1 MKYKILS
8 GILIYLIYILN
19 PVWGIGF
26 DNQTQSK
33 VKIKLSSE
41 TVWNNKAGAETI
53 IDLQLKNLAEE
64 NYTGELRLLILAING
79 RIDFNAVTITV
90 LDKPDSVTTDNK
102 YSGFFVKK
110 AIKLLAKSSQTW
122 RFKIILP
129 AGSRKPNM
137 ALQLFSLYRDKSI
150 LARKSLYIY

>member
-8 GILIYLIYILN
+8 GILIYIIYISN

-33 VKIKLSSE
+33 VEIKLSSD

-53 IDLQLKNLAEE
+53 IDLQLKNLVDE
-64 NYTGELRLLILAING
+64 NHTGELRLLILALNG

-110 AIKLLAKSSQTW
+110 GIKLLAKSTQTW
-122 RFKIILP
+122 RFKMILP

-137 ALQLFSLYRDKSI
+137 ALQLFSLYRNQSVI
-150 LARKSLYIY
+150 ARNSVYIY

>member
-8 GILIYLIYILN
+8 GILIYIIYILN

-41 TVWNNKAGAETI
+41 TIWNNKAGAETI
-53 IDLQLKNLAEE
+53 IDLQLKNLVDE
-64 NYTGELRLLILAING
+64 NHTGELRLLILAING

-90 LDKPDSVTTDNK
+90 LDKPDSVTTDK
-102 YSGFFVKK
+102 QYSGFFVKK
-110 AIKLLAKSSQTW
+110 GIKLVAKSTQTW

-137 ALQLFSLYRDKSI
+137 ALQLFSLYRQKYFI
-150 LARKSLYIY
+150 ARKSLYIY

>member
-1 MKYKILS
+1 MKNKIFS
-8 GILIYLIYILN
+8 GILIYFIFILN
-19 PVWGIGF
+19 PVWCIGF

-53 IDLQLKNLAEE
+53 IDLQLTNLVDE
-64 NYTGELRLLILAING
+64 NYTGELRLLILVLNG

-90 LDKPDSVTTDNK
+90 LDKPESVTTDKK

-110 AIKLLAKSSQTW
+110 AIKLLANSNQSW
-122 RFKIILP
+122 RFKMILP

-137 ALQLFSLYRDKSI
+137 ALQLFSLYRDKYI
-150 LARKSLYIY
+150 LARKSLYIH

>member
-8 GILIYLIYILN
+8 CILINLIYIYN
-19 PVWGIGF
+19 PVWSIGF
-26 DNQTQSK
+26 DNDTQSK
-33 VKIKLSSE
+33 VKITLSSE

-53 IDLQLKNLAEE
+53 IDLQLKNLVDE
-64 NYTGELRLLILAING
+64 NHTGELRLLILALNG

-90 LDKPDSVTTDNK
+90 LDKPDSVTIDNK

-110 AIKLLAKSSQTW
+110 GIKLAAKSVQTW
-122 RFKIILP
+122 RFKMILP

-137 ALQLFSLYRDKSI
+137 VLQLFSLYRKNSI
-150 LARKSLYIY
+150 IARNSIYIY

>member
-26 DNQTQSK
+26 DNETQSR
-33 VKIKLSSE
+33 VEIKLSSD
-41 TVWNNKAGAETI
+41 TVWNNKAGAEVI
-53 IDLQLKNLAEE
+53 IDLQLKNLVDE
-64 NYTGELRLLILAING
+64 NHTGELRLLILALNG

-110 AIKLLAKSSQTW
+110 GIKLLAKSNQTW
-122 RFKIILP
+122 RFKMILP

-137 ALQLFSLYRDKSI
+137 ALQLFSLYRDKYI
-150 LARKSLYIY
+150 IARNSLYIH